1 MERLSWRRIGVEAVV
16 VVASILMAFGIQ
28 AWWDGRSS
36 RDLRVATLERL
47 LADFEGTHSYLG
59 AIIGSNQRTLDSHE
73 LLIVALEGDT
83 GPSRVL
89 ISDTLLLAALA
100 SPTYNPPRAS
110 VEMALATGR
119 LTALEDEPL
128 RRLLAEWLQD
138 LDDTAEDE
146 LAASEVVEER
156 IVPLLASTPGLAD
169 VLRHKESWTFD
180 DVPEEVKSSSREVER
195 SDQLVG
201 LLAVRMAHSRM
212 ALRGLSEL
220 IRTQERIADR
230 LRSALARR

>member
-1 MERLSWRRIGVEAVV
+1 
-16 VVASILMAFGIQ
+16 MAFGIQ

-36 RDLRVATLERL
+36 RDLRVATLERP

-59 AIIGSNQRTLDSHE
+59 AIIGSNQRALDSHE
-73 LLIVALEGDT
+73 LLIVALGGDT

-89 ISDTLLLAALA
+89 ISDTLLLAALG

-180 DVPEEVKSSSREVER
+180 DVEEEVKSSSREVER